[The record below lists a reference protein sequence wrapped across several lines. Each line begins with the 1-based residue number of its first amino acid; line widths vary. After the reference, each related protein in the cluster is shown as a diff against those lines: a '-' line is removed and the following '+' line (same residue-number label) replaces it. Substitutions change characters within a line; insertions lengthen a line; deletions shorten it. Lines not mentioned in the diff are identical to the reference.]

1 MNQDFNQEVEI
12 DLLALAKLLL
22 RKWWQIAIA
31 VVLVTAAT
39 ATYAYGMKDD
49 EYTSKASMI
58 VQVDSEAQSEYNDLV
73 TGQKLI
79 DTYKEVAKSD
89 RVLNQVKTNLEL
101 DYSNTQLSNMISV
114 TSTTNTLIINV
125 TVTGFDKVETASIAN
140 EVVTVMQNLANEL
153 DSLEAIDTLDIAVT
167 PDVPSGPNRVLY
179 LVIGVLLGGVL
190 GTGFVLAIEFLD
202 RDIKTAKDV
211 ENKLGIRL
219 LGMIPEY
226 DLPEGDME

>member
-31 VVLVTAAT
+31 VVIVTAAT

-49 EYTSKASMI
+49 EYTSKASII
-58 VQVDSEAQSEYNDLV
+58 VQVNSENSSEYQDL
-73 TGQKLI
+73 LI
-79 DTYKEVAKSD
+79 GERLVETYKIVVKSD
-89 RVLNQVKTNLEL
+89 TVLDQVRENLEL
-101 DYSNTQLSNMISV
+101 NYSNSQLSNMISV
-114 TSTTNTLIINV
+114 SSTSNTLIINLS
-125 TVTGFDKVETASIAN
+125 VTGFDKEETAAIAN
-140 EVVTVMQNLANEL
+140 EIVVVMKDLASEL
-153 DSLEAIDTLDIAVT
+153 DSLEAIDSLDVAKVPT
-167 PDVPSGPNRVLY
+167 SPSGPNRVLY